1 MNEAILQIWEES
13 ILNDVIRQDGCS
25 IHLNSDLRN
34 KYINSYYLDI
44 GDEVPD
50 SYERAVGEPCDVI
63 VNDDLY
69 RILKEK
75 GSIRLMQNELNNLF
89 SMDDIILKKD

>member
-13 ILNDVIRQDGCS
+13 TLNDCIRQDGCS

-44 GDEVPD
+44 GDEVPEN
-50 SYERAVGEPCDVI
+50 YERAIGESCYVI
-63 VNDDLY
+63 VN
-69 RILKEK
+69 KKK
-75 GSIRLMQNELNNLF
+75 GDNDNLIKLVSINGSNDGQGLHSL
-89 SMDDIILKKD
+89 